1 MLDLYFLQEH
11 FISDKIYIFK
21 RLTFDNYEK
30 LWNIILK
37 DLILQIYMRLKK
49 KGRKNLLLKIVL
61 MKGEYFTLKIKLKI
75 KKIYVKL

>member
-1 MLDLYFLQEH
+1 
-11 FISDKIYIFK
+11 
-21 RLTFDNYEK
+21 
-30 LWNIILK
+30 
-37 DLILQIYMRLKK
+37 MRLKK